1 MNDKY
6 DYILGIDPD
15 TDKSGFALLDVN
27 CKAFEFVGALTFV
40 QGIKF
45 LDTLAARG
53 GRIQVVIEDSDTS
66 TAYRTLYGKPKVI
79 FAMGR
84 SVGKC
89 HATFE
94 HLLQYAESVGLDV
107 YRQQPLQKIWGAHRD
122 SKISHA
128 ELRYQDVQGIPSRT
142 NPEMRDACL
151 LALYRSPI
159 AIVKKINRDINL

>member
-1 MNDKY
+1 MKQEY

-27 CKAFEFVGALTFV
+27 CRAFEFIGALTFV
-40 QGIKF
+40 EGIKY
-45 LDTLAARG
+45 LDALAARG
-53 GRIQVVIEDSDTS
+53 GRILVVIEDSDTS
-66 TAYRTLYGKPKVI
+66 TAYRTLYGKPKVV

-94 HLLQYAESVGLDV
+94 HLLQYAESVGLET
-107 YRQQPLQKIWGAHRD
+107 YRQQPLQKIWGAHRND
-122 SKISHA
+122 KISHK
-128 ELRYQDVQGIPSRT
+128 ELKYQDVQGIPSRT

-151 LALYRSPI
+151 LALYRSPVV
-159 AIVKKINRDINL
+159 IVKKG

>member
-1 MNDKY
+1 MNDNY

-27 CKAFEFVGALTFV
+27 CRAFEFIGALTFV
-40 QGIKF
+40 EGIKY
-45 LDTLAARG
+45 LNALAARG
-53 GRIQVVIEDSDTS
+53 GRILVVIEDSDTS
-66 TAYRTLYGKPKVI
+66 TAYRTLYGKPKVV

-94 HLLQYAESVGLDV
+94 HLLQYAESVGLET

-122 SKISHA
+122 SKISHE
-128 ELRYQDVQGIPSRT
+128 ELKYQDVQGIPSRT
-142 NPEMRDACL
+142 NPETRDACL
-151 LALYRSPI
+151 LALYRSPV
-159 AIVKKINRDINL
+159 AIVKKR